1 VAFAHVRGRAAGIT
15 SLSLRLAG
23 TSCPR
28 TGSIPRPRRL
38 PLAPRRFYSCARRD
52 SSTCRANEGQKP
64 ADPRGMPLRGRT
76 SRKEPTKRD
85 TRLSCARGLGL
96 FPSPLLFFFLTS
108 SLSGA
113 SLPYSFDLGSTRRPR
128 DLDTEGRSSRARVR
142 ARARVRFL
150 FSAILR
156 NRTRCSDSSARNVRP
171 PIDPRNLSPT
181 GRDAPGARDA
191 CKVHLK
197 REGSSAPYGD
207 KAGAR

>member
-142 ARARVRFL
+142 ACAFSFRLSCVTELDARIPARGTCGHRSIPGIFPRPVETRRARE
-150 FSAILR
+150 
-156 NRTRCSDSSARNVRP
+156 TRAKF
-171 PIDPRNLSPT
+171 T
-181 GRDAPGARDA
+181 
-191 CKVHLK
+191 
-197 REGSSAPYGD
+197 
-207 KAGAR
+207 